1 MRILLLTSNLR
12 VGGIERYTVTLAN
25 ALQLMGH
32 SVFVA
37 SAGGE
42 LEKQLLPEVK
52 AVKVPLGTKSIASPK
67 ITATVFRLWE
77 LVKEEKIE
85 IIHAQTRVAQFA
97 ACMLSSMTKVPYVAT
112 WHGFYKPHFFRK
124 VLPCWG
130 EMTIAISMSVV
141 GHLKND
147 FNRDEKKIR
156 LIYNGLDTSRFEHVY
171 KEQEKREIRKRYK
184 LNGGPVIGII
194 ARLSEEKGHMI
205 LLEAFKA
212 LLDDVPGAQLLIIGS
227 GRIEDKIKARVSE
240 LGIADNV
247 RFVGNTLDTHDL
259 LSVMDV
265 FVRPSTSE
273 GFGLSIVEAMLM
285 DVPVVSSDVGDFR
298 AMQKDA
304 EIGVLAD
311 PLDSRKLK
319 EAIKKI
325 LIDREFAVKISAAAK
340 KYAKAHF
347 TADKMARQVE
357 KVYREVID
365 GSK

>member
-1 MRILLLTSNLR
+1 MRILLLTSNLH

-25 ALQLMGH
+25 ALQQMGH

-42 LEKQLLPEVK
+42 LGKQLLPEIK
-52 AVKVPLGTKSIASPK
+52 AVKIPLGTKSIASPK
-67 ITATVFRLWE
+67 ITATVFKLRE

-97 ACMLSSMTKVPYVAT
+97 ACMLSGATKVPYVAT

-124 VLPCWG
+124 LLPCWG
-130 EMTIAISMSVV
+130 EKTIAISMSVV
-141 GHLKND
+141 DHLKND

-156 LIYNGLDTSRFEHVY
+156 LIHNGLDLSRFEHVY
-171 KEQEKREIRKRYK
+171 TAQEKLEIRKRYGLK
-184 LNGGPVIGII
+184 EGLVVGII
-194 ARLSEEKGHMI
+194 ARLSEEKGHLI
-205 LLEAFKA
+205 LLDAFKG
-212 LLDDVPGAQLLIIGS
+212 LLDDIRDAQLLIVGG

-240 LGIADNV
+240 LGIEGNV

-265 FVRPSTSE
+265 FARPSTSE
-273 GFGLSIVEAMLM
+273 GFGLTIVEAMLM
-285 DVPVVSSDVGDFR
+285 GVPVVSSNVGDFKE
-298 AMQKDA
+298 MNKDA
-304 EIGVLAD
+304 GIGILVD
-311 PLDSRKLK
+311 PLDSRDLRK
-319 EAIKKI
+319 AIKKV
-325 LIDREFAVKISAAAK
+325 LTDREFAVKISAAAK
-340 KYAKAHF
+340 KYAETHF
-347 TADKMARQVE
+347 SADKMARQVE